1 MNVQPFLFGDGWI
14 EVRDANDTARDIFR
28 RHYSARNK
36 KPKHLGFA
44 GLGQK
49 MVLLTADAK
58 ALFVWR
64 YNEQRDDGQDGVNCA
79 VFRNE
84 GPGLS
89 SDLIRTA
96 DALADARWPGERHF
110 TFVNAAAVA
119 SRNPGYCFLVAGWRR
134 CGRTKARGYHILERV
149 AA

>member
-28 RHYSARNK
+28 RHYSCRNK
-36 KPKHLGFA
+36 MSKSLFFA
-44 GLGQK
+44 GWGHK

-58 ALFVWR
+58 AMFVWR
-64 YNEQRDDGQDGVNCA
+64 YKEFREDGQEGINCA

-84 GPGLS
+84 GAGLS
-89 SDLIRTA
+89 SDLIRAA

-110 TFVNAAAVA
+110 TFVNSQKIA
-119 SRNPGYCFLVAGWRR
+119 SSNPGYCFKAAGWRS
-134 CGRTKARGYHILERV
+134 CGITQRGLHILERLP
-149 AA
+149 